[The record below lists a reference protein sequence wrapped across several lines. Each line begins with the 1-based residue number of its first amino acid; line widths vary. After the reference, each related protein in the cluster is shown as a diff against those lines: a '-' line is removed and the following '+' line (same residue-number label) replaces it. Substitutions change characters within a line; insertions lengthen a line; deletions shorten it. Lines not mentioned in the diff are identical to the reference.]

1 MYMVIEG
8 VHKDPNKMDTMDK
21 RTKKQ
26 YGPMSKKEA
35 DILAKSLIQK
45 HVDNFYH
52 RAWVITK

>member
-1 MYMVIEG
+1 MVIEG

-35 DILAKSLIQK
+35 DILAKGLIQK

-52 RAWVITK
+52 RAWVIKK